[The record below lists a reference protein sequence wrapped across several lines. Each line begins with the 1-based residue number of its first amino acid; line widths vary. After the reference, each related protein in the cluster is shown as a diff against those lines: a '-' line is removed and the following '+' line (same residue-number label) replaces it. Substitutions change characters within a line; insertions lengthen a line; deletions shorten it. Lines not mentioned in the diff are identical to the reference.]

1 MINGKLAVV
10 LPAYNAQKT
19 LQLLSGPSVAKG
31 PARGRVLRARPPF
44 MTLPGEDEHG
54 FRAIA
59 ERSRLADVMND
70 SGAASMFLN
79 LSSEWEDQAN
89 ALSGWQTF
97 RREDVKRLRT
107 RYRRG
112 LGCRRSRAR
121 APDLTCPFA
130 NEILAVC
137 RLG

>member
-31 PARGRVLRARPPF
+31 PGLRVRLDPQADARGRVLRARPPF

-107 RYRRG
+107 RYWRG

-121 APDLTCPFA
+121 P
-130 NEILAVC
+130 
-137 RLG
+137 

>member
-1 MINGKLAVV
+1 
-10 LPAYNAQKT
+10 
-19 LQLLSGPSVAKG
+19 
-31 PARGRVLRARPPF
+31 

-121 APDLTCPFA
+121 P
-130 NEILAVC
+130 
-137 RLG
+137 